1 MVLEWLRRR
10 DPALDTMLRRYLFI
24 DKPVLERE
32 ADADADTDAG
42 ESGSVERGGDGSLGI
57 GDLREEVQRSND
69 LLRELAPVS
78 DEAWK
83 QIEDERVPG

>member
-42 ESGSVERGGDGSLGI
+42 ESGSVERGGDGSLGMATCA
-57 GDLREEVQRSND
+57 RRC
-69 LLRELAPVS
+69 S
-78 DEAWK
+78 DERFPARARAGFGRGVGADRRRS
-83 QIEDERVPG
+83 ENVR